1 MIANKMEIP
10 NRVKKANKLIL
21 AQFKMTTY
29 EQKIILLC
37 ISKIKTC
44 AQKTGKNINLDL
56 TFELTGQ
63 EIKKFLKLD
72 ANSKGLY
79 SQLHKISEKLES
91 HKIYIYNKNSF
102 TMIRPFPFCR
112 YENEIFTLR
121 FEQSMEEYL
130 LELKDKFTVYNIDN
144 IIDLKSTYSIRIYEI
159 LKSYEWLN
167 EVVFDLDEL
176 KKIIGVKSFD
186 EENQKW
192 MDIYPRYPNFKQKVL
207 FVAQKELEEKT
218 DIQFNFIELKTGRKI
233 TQIKFIIS
241 SNSENVEQLEQFQI
255 EEQLLLEKV
264 SESKAEVEIANQS
277 KVILTMEEVASE
289 IVPVE
294 IDIDDLIDDLREFI
308 KESLKTKDLK
318 AILAAANN
326 DIDLIKSKYQLA
338 KQQKKISNLVAWLIS
353 AVKDDYSNPVEV
365 EQCTGQVQIPY
376 ANSHINRFV
385 NYEQDKWDF
394 DELEKKERELI
405 QQKLDM

>member
-1 MIANKMEIP
+1 MALMYINKKIT
-10 NRVKKANKLIL
+10 KSNKLVL
-21 AQFKMTTY
+21 AQFKMTPY

-37 ISKIKTC
+37 ISKIK
-44 AQKTGKNINLDL
+44 ADLKKTGDVPNTCL
-56 TFELTGQ
+56 TFKLTSKEIINFLHIETKSIYSEL
-63 EIKKFLKLD
+63 
-72 ANSKGLY
+72 SKIADRLEN
-79 SQLHKISEKLES
+79 HKINIFGKDEFEK
-91 HKIYIYNKNSF
+91 
-102 TMIRPFPFCR
+102 IRPFPYCK
-112 YENEIFTLR
+112 YKSGIFTIR
-121 FEQSMEEYL
+121 FDQSMEEHL
-130 LELKDKFTVYNIDN
+130 LELKDKFTMYDINN

-167 EVVFDLDEL
+167 EAAFELDEL

-186 EENQKW
+186 EENQSW
-192 MDIYPRYPNFKQKVL
+192 IDLYPRYPNFKQRVL
-207 FVAQKELEEKT
+207 LVAQKELEEKT
-218 DIQFNFIELKTGRKI
+218 DICFNFIELKTGRKI
-233 TQIKFIIS
+233 TQIKFVIS
-241 SNSENVEQLEQFQI
+241 SNSENVEQLEQFQT

-277 KVILTMEEVASE
+277 KVILPVEEIASE

-294 IDIDDLIDDLREFI
+294 IDIDDLIDELREFI
-308 KESLKTKDLK
+308 KEPLKTKDLK

-326 DIDLIKSKYQLA
+326 DIGLIKSKYQLA

>member
-1 MIANKMEIP
+1 MYINKKIT
-10 NRVKKANKLIL
+10 KSNKLVL
-21 AQFKMTTY
+21 AQFKMTPY

-37 ISKIKTC
+37 ISKIK
-44 AQKTGKNINLDL
+44 ADLKKTGDVPNTCL
-56 TFELTGQ
+56 TFKLTSKEIINFLHIETKSIYSEL
-63 EIKKFLKLD
+63 
-72 ANSKGLY
+72 SKIADRLEN
-79 SQLHKISEKLES
+79 HKINIFGKDEFEK
-91 HKIYIYNKNSF
+91 
-102 TMIRPFPFCR
+102 IRPFPYCK
-112 YENEIFTLR
+112 YKSGIFTIR
-121 FEQSMEEYL
+121 FDQSMEEHL
-130 LELKDKFTVYNIDN
+130 LELKDKFTMYDINN

-167 EVVFDLDEL
+167 EAAFELDEL

-186 EENQKW
+186 EENQSW
-192 MDIYPRYPNFKQKVL
+192 IDLYPRYPNFKQRVL
-207 FVAQKELEEKT
+207 LVAQKELEEKT
-218 DIQFNFIELKTGRKI
+218 DICFNFIELKTGRKI
-233 TQIKFIIS
+233 TQIKFVIS
-241 SNSENVEQLEQFQI
+241 SNSENVEQLEQFQT

-277 KVILTMEEVASE
+277 KVILPVEEIASE

-294 IDIDDLIDDLREFI
+294 IDIDDLIDELREFI
-308 KESLKTKDLK
+308 KEPLKTKDLK

-326 DIDLIKSKYQLA
+326 DIGLIKSKYQLA

>member
-1 MIANKMEIP
+1 MEIP
-10 NRVKKANKLIL
+10 NKVKKANKLIL

-44 AQKTGKNINLDL
+44 ASKTGKAVNLDL

-63 EIKKFLKLD
+63 EIKKFLKLNV
-72 ANSKGLY
+72 NSKGLY
-79 SQLHKISEKLES
+79 SQLHEISEKLES

-144 IIDLKSTYSIRIYEI
+144 IVDLKSTYSIRIYEI

-167 EVVFDLDEL
+167 ETVFDLDEF

-192 MDIYPRYPNFKQKVL
+192 MDIYPRYPNFKQRVL
-207 FVAQKELEEKT
+207 LVAQKELEEKT
-218 DIQFNFIELKTGRKI
+218 DIRFNFVEVKTGRKI

-241 SNSENVEQLEQFQI
+241 SNSENVEQLEQFQT
-255 EEQLLLEKV
+255 EELLALEEV
-264 SESKAEVEIANQS
+264 SENKTEVKILYQS
-277 KVILTMEEVASE
+277 KIIPNMEEVASE

-294 IDIDDLIDDLREFI
+294 VDIDDLIDELREFI
-308 KESLKTKDLK
+308 KEPLKIKDLK

-326 DIDLIKSKYQLA
+326 DIALIKSKYQLA

-353 AVKDDYSNPVEV
+353 AVKDDYSNPVPVEV

>member
-1 MIANKMEIP
+1 MYINKKIT
-10 NRVKKANKLIL
+10 KSNKLVL
-21 AQFKMTTY
+21 AQFKMTPY

-37 ISKIKTC
+37 ISKIK
-44 AQKTGKNINLDL
+44 ADLKKTGDVPNTCL
-56 TFELTGQ
+56 TFKLTSKEIINFLHIETKSIYSEL
-63 EIKKFLKLD
+63 
-72 ANSKGLY
+72 SKIADRLEN
-79 SQLHKISEKLES
+79 HKINIFGKDEFEK
-91 HKIYIYNKNSF
+91 
-102 TMIRPFPFCR
+102 IRPFPYCK
-112 YENEIFTLR
+112 YKSGIFTIR
-121 FEQSMEEYL
+121 FDQSMEEHL
-130 LELKDKFTVYNIDN
+130 LELKDKFTMYDINN

-167 EVVFDLDEL
+167 EAAFDLDEL

-186 EENQKW
+186 EENQSW
-192 MDIYPRYPNFKQKVL
+192 IDLYPRYPNFKQRVL
-207 FVAQKELEEKT
+207 LVAQKELEEKT
-218 DIQFNFIELKTGRKI
+218 DIRFNFVEMKTGRKI
-233 TQIKFIIS
+233 TQIKFIIL
-241 SNSENVEQLEQFQI
+241 SNSENVEQLEQFRT
-255 EEQLLLEKV
+255 EELSALEKV
-264 SESKAEVEIANQS
+264 SENKTEVKILYQS
-277 KVILTMEEVASE
+277 NIMPNMEEVASE

>member
-1 MIANKMEIP
+1 
-10 NRVKKANKLIL
+10 
-21 AQFKMTTY
+21 
-29 EQKIILLC
+29 
-37 ISKIKTC
+37 
-44 AQKTGKNINLDL
+44 
-56 TFELTGQ
+56 
-63 EIKKFLKLD
+63 
-72 ANSKGLY
+72 
-79 SQLHKISEKLES
+79 
-91 HKIYIYNKNSF
+91 
-102 TMIRPFPFCR
+102 MIRPFPFCR

-144 IIDLKSTYSIRIYEI
+144 IVDLKSTYSIRIYEI

-167 EVVFDLDEL
+167 EVVFNLDEL

-192 MDIYPRYPNFKQKVL
+192 IDIYPRYPNFKQRVL
-207 FVAQKELEEKT
+207 LVAQKELEEKT
-218 DIQFNFIELKTGRKI
+218 DIRFNFVEVKTGRKI

-241 SNSENVEQLEQFQI
+241 SNSENVDQLEQFQI

-264 SESKAEVEIANQS
+264 SESKTEVEIANQS
-277 KVILTMEEVASE
+277 KVILPVEEIASE

-294 IDIDDLIDDLREFI
+294 IDIDDLIDELREFI

-318 AILAAANN
+318 AILLAANN
-326 DIDLIKSKYQLA
+326 DMDLIKSKYKLA

-353 AVKDDYSNPVEV
+353 AVKDNYSNPVEV

-376 ANSHINRFV
+376 ANSHVNRFV
-385 NYEQDKWDF
+385 NYEQDQWNF

-405 QQKLDM
+405 QRKLDI